1 MAAQEERLA
10 VLERTVNEHSVNVGA
25 LRESVDRLDQRM
37 LLLNQRMDGLEHR
50 MDGLDRHMD
59 GLEHRMDGLEHRM
72 DLLGLRMDHLDQRMG
87 RLESSMARVE
97 QRLDRLPE
105 WMTAG
110 FQGLDRKMS
119 QQFAWILGV
128 QVTVLLAF
136 VGSVVSIIVLLAPQ

>member
-10 VLERTVNEHSVNVGA
+10 VLERTVNEHSVNVGG
-25 LRESVDRLDQRM
+25 LRESVDRLDQGM
-37 LLLNQRMDGLEHR
+37 LLLDQRMDS
-50 MDGLDRHMD
+50 
-59 GLEHRMDGLEHRM
+59 LEHRMDGLEHRM

-110 FQGLDRKMS
+110 FQGLDKKMS